1 MRTNMT
7 VAVLSVA
14 FLVTAAASEKKVQM
28 KDLPLAVQKAVEAE
42 TKGATL
48 KGLAKAVEKGQ
59 TFYEA
64 ETTVNGHTRDLLFD
78 ATGKLVEIEEELAM
92 DNAPDAVKS
101 ALAGKGKV
109 LKLESVK
116 KGDTITYEAQVE
128 RNGKKSEVALDASG
142 KPIKQ

>member
-48 KGLAKAVEKGQ
+48 KGLAKEVEKGQ